1 MIKKKE
7 VIWFISHSTIGEW
20 NYAEDA
26 EVCVR
31 PSNWLRPVVACLPAW
46 FRFAQVLESFK
57 NIKRIIFKLVIE
69 IITLLNIEI

>member
-1 MIKKKE
+1 MNAKLS
-7 VIWFISHSTIGEW
+7 ISGEW

-46 FRFAQVLESFK
+46 FRFAQVMEKEWLFDYIQSFSK
-57 NIKRIIFKLVIE
+57 Y
-69 IITLLNIEI
+69 LLS

>member
-1 MIKKKE
+1 MNAKLS
-7 VIWFISHSTIGEW
+7 ISGEW

-46 FRFAQVLESFK
+46 FRFAQVMQKERQFEQIQSMLK
-57 NIKRIIFKLVIE
+57 YL
-69 IITLLNIEI
+69 